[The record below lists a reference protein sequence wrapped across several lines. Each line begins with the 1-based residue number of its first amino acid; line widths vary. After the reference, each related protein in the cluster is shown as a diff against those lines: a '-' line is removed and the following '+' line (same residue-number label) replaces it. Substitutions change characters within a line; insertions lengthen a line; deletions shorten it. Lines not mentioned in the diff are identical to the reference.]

1 MNASLFVGATFA
13 AIEKDF
19 ENVYHAARAAS
30 EERVVG

>member
-1 MNASLFVGATFA
+1 MNASLFVDSFA

>member
-19 ENVYHAARAAS
+19 ENVHHARADG
-30 EERVVG
+30 E